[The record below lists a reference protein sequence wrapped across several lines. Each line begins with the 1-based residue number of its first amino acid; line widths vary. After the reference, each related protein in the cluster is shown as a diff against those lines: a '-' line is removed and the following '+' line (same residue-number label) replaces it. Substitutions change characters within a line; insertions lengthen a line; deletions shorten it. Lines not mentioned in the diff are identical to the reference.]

1 MATKIL
7 LIEDDLFL
15 RDIYNDFLKGEGY
28 EVTTA
33 VDGQEGIEKIKYGG
47 WDLVLIDDNL
57 PKLMGVDVLREAR
70 QISPAPSKKFIFL
83 TNDTEPT
90 DKNDDR
96 LKLSDAF
103 LVKSEYSPAQLIEA
117 LKEFISV

>member
-1 MATKIL
+1 MAAKIL

-15 RDIYNDFLKGEGY
+15 RDIYKDFLKGEGY

-33 VDGQEGIEKIKYGG
+33 VDGKDGIEKIKTAG

-57 PKLMGVDVLREAR
+57 PKLMGIDVLRQAR
-70 QISPAPSKKFIFL
+70 QISPAPSKKFVFL
-83 TNDTEPT
+83 TNDTEPS

-96 LKLSDAF
+96 LRLSDAF
-103 LVKSEYSPAQLIEA
+103 LVKSEFSPAQLIDR

>member
-1 MATKIL
+1 MAAKIL

-15 RDIYNDFLKGEGY
+15 RDIYKDFLKGEGY

-33 VDGQEGIEKIKYGG
+33 VDGKDGVEKIKTAG

-57 PKLMGVDVLREAR
+57 PKLMGIDVLRQAR
-70 QISPAPSKKFIFL
+70 QISPAPSKKFVFL
-83 TNDTEPT
+83 TNDSEPT

-96 LKLSDAF
+96 LKLSDAY
-103 LVKSEYSPAQLIEA
+103 LVKSEFSPVQLIER
-117 LKEFISV
+117 LKEFIL